1 MKLAFEIA
9 LTHLLAKPKQT
20 LVAMLG
26 VTFGIGMFIT
36 LMSMMTGLNNFTDE
50 LTMRVTPHI
59 RMYHDVT
66 LARTALLDEYSP
78 QTMNVV
84 HHQKPK
90 NEQNRL
96 KDGFKIVQ
104 YLQNQPGVL
113 AASPRVT
120 TQAFCNFGPV
130 QISANVLGVDIAQ
143 ESKMFKLREKI
154 KAGTLDPLLSP
165 NSDAIIMGRGLAKK
179 LNIQVGDRL
188 NLTTPQ
194 GNVFN
199 LKIVG
204 IFAVGIGAYD
214 DVTCYAHIATVQS
227 MLQKDKRY
235 ITEISINLANLDTAH
250 EFAQKIQKTFKYKT
264 EDWAT
269 ANATML
275 VGKVFRN
282 ILTATVSTTLLL
294 VAGFG
299 IYNIL
304 NMTILNKMKDIAILK
319 ATGFAGRDVM
329 AIFMIESVLI
339 GFFGSL
345 LGLLMG
351 FGLSYWIS
359 TLPFDAG
366 NVIDLKNL
374 PINFNPMFYVIGVV
388 FGMLTTALAG
398 YLPSRK
404 GGKIDPVRIL
414 RG

>member
-66 LARTALLDEYSP
+66 LARNPLLDEYSP
-78 QTMNVV
+78 KTMNVV

-90 NEQNRL
+90 NEKNRL

-143 ESKMFKLREKI
+143 ESKMFKLRQKI
-154 KAGTLDPLLSP
+154 KSGTLDPLLSP
-165 NSDAIIMGRGLAKK
+165 NSDAILMGRGLAKK

-199 LKIVG
+199 LKVAG

-214 DVTCYAHIATVQS
+214 DITCYAHLATVQS

-235 ITEISINLANLDTAH
+235 ITEISINLANLDQAD
-250 EFAQKIQKTFKYKT
+250 EFAHKMQKTFQYKT
-264 EDWAT
+264 EDWMT

-275 VGKVFRN
+275 VGKIFRN
-282 ILTATVSTTLLL
+282 ILTATVSSTLLL

-319 ATGFAGRDVM
+319 ATGFSSGDIM

-339 GFFGSL
+339 GFLGSL

-351 FGLSYWIS
+351 FGLSYWIA

-366 NVIDLKNL
+366 NVIDLKHL
-374 PINFNPMFYVIGVV
+374 PINFNPLFYLIGII

-398 YLPSRK
+398 FFPSRK